1 LGQIQIQSRTYGQ
14 YQGLPIVDVA
24 AEWKELLE
32 ALGLQQIN
40 EPSLLATAIK
50 AVLVGGIA
58 LWLGGWIQ
66 RRIRRVA
73 RQRGAYTDVVSLL
86 SRAAAMVVY
95 ALGAAIVLGIAGVN
109 LNAFATIFAAATIG
123 SSLAVQDVARGFVNG
138 LYLFIER
145 PYRVGDRIRI
155 GDTTGRV
162 EDIGIRL
169 TRLRSDAG
177 ERTLVP
183 NSLIFTSAVEQ
194 LSTGQ
199 IDRRHYRVSGITT
212 PILEIERDMLAALK
226 GTSHLTA
233 RSPAIDI
240 VSAGPEGATVL
251 IGVEHD
257 LGHRIDAQILYK
269 VQVAFPG
276 SVVAVQ
282 PAEADA

>member
-1 LGQIQIQSRTYGQ
+1 M
-14 YQGLPIVDVA
+14 DVA
-24 AEWKELLE
+24 AEWTEFLE
-32 ALGLQQIN
+32 ALGLQPVS
-40 EPSLLATAIK
+40 EPNLLATATK
-50 AVLVGGIA
+50 AVLVGGLA

-66 RRIRRVA
+66 QRIRRTA

-86 SRAAAMVVY
+86 SRAAAMLVY

-145 PYRVGDRIRI
+145 PYRVGDRVRV
-155 GDTTGRV
+155 GETTGRV

-199 IDRRHYRVSGITT
+199 IDRRHYRVTGITT

-233 RSPAIDI
+233 RPPAIDI
-240 VSAGPEGATVL
+240 VSAGPEGATALV
-251 IGVEHD
+251 GVEFD
-257 LGHRIDAQILYK
+257 LGHRVDAQVLSK
-269 VQVAFPG
+269 VQSAFPG
-276 SVVAVQ
+276 SVVTVQ
-282 PAEADA
+282 SPDADA

>member
-1 LGQIQIQSRTYGQ
+1 M
-14 YQGLPIVDVA
+14 DAA
-24 AEWKELLE
+24 AEWSELLE

-40 EPSLLATAIK
+40 EPNLFATVVK
-50 AVLVGGIA
+50 AVIIGGIA

-66 RRIRRVA
+66 RRIRRIA

-95 ALGAAIVLGIAGVN
+95 AFGAALVLGIAGVN

-145 PYRVGDRIRI
+145 PYRVGDRVRI
-155 GDTTGRV
+155 GETIGRV

-194 LSTGQ
+194 LSTGLV
-199 IDRRHYRVSGITT
+199 DRRHYRVSGITT
-212 PILEIERDMLAALK
+212 PILEIERDMLTALK
-226 GTSHLTA
+226 GTSHLA
-233 RSPAIDI
+233 ERPPVIDI
-240 VSAGPEGATVL
+240 VSAAPDGATVL
-251 IGVEHD
+251 IGVEYD
-257 LGHRIDAQILYK
+257 LGHRIDGLIISK
-269 VQVAFPG
+269 VQSAFPG
-276 SVVAVQ
+276 SVIDVQ

>member
-1 LGQIQIQSRTYGQ
+1 M
-14 YQGLPIVDVA
+14 DAA
-24 AEWKELLE
+24 AEWNEILE
-32 ALGLQQIN
+32 ALGLTQVSEAN
-40 EPSLLATAIK
+40 LLATALK
-50 AVLVGGIA
+50 AIAIGGLA

-66 RRIRRVA
+66 RRIRSAA
-73 RQRGAYTDVVSLL
+73 RRRGAYTDVVSLL
-86 SRAAAMVVY
+86 SRGAAMIVY

-145 PYRVGDRIRI
+145 PYRVGDRIRV
-155 GDTTGRV
+155 GETTGRV

-194 LSTGQ
+194 SSTGQ

-233 RSPAIDI
+233 RPPVIDV
-240 VSAGPEGATVL
+240 VSTGPEGTTVL
-251 IGVEHD
+251 IGVEYD
-257 LGHRIDAQILYK
+257 LGHRIDAQILGK
-269 VQVAFPG
+269 VQDAFPG
-276 SVVAVQ
+276 SLVTVQSVA
-282 PAEADA
+282 ADA

>member
-1 LGQIQIQSRTYGQ
+1 LTV
-14 YQGLPIVDVA
+14 VDA
-24 AEWKELLE
+24 AAGWNDLIE

-40 EPSLLATAIK
+40 EPNLLATAVK
-50 AVLVGGIA
+50 AVLIGGLA

-66 RRIRRVA
+66 QRIRRVA

-95 ALGAAIVLGIAGVN
+95 ALGAAFVLGIAGVN

-155 GDTTGRV
+155 GETTGRV

-194 LSTGQ
+194 LSTGL

-212 PILEIERDMLAALK
+212 PILEIEPNMLAALK
-226 GTSHLTA
+226 GTSHLSA
-233 RSPAIDI
+233 RPPIVDI
-240 VSAGPEGATVL
+240 ASAGPDGATVL
-251 IGVEHD
+251 IGVEYD
-257 LGHRIDAQILYK
+257 LGHRIDGLIISK
-269 VQVAFPG
+269 VQDTFPG
-276 SVVAVQ
+276 VVISVL